1 MKKVVALGVM
11 CSLAWAAPVMA
22 QSEGWLDQTAARN
35 QVQDQDAPLVL
46 RAERQ
51 LRSNKTD
58 GWLNAV
64 SAPQATSSRL
74 VINDVSPNPTGE
86 ARTPRVYGSES
97 NSSKT
102 DGWVKTPAP
111 VAEAVV
117 QQLVIRDVSPNPE
130 GEVRTERT
138 YNFAKSDKSDGWVK
152 PAATRVEASDARLVV
167 NYKNPNAD
175 GEVQLPRSYG
185 FTRGAL
191 LPLVGAAGDSISTN
205 IALHQANVVE
215 RNGLVNT
222 SPAGLLGLFAI
233 KAGAIYILDQQ
244 RQDIRK
250 PGLKITAG
258 LWNGVIVNNLLV
270 AAGATNPVSVIAGI
284 AYGAYMYQK
293 EHDILEQEEALA
305 MGRGEPMWETR

>member
-1 MKKVVALGVM
+1 MLMVAKIVCPRRGFEYAPGAIKFFFEGIYMKKVVALGM
-11 CSLAWAAPVMA
+11 LCSLAWAAPVMA
-22 QSEGWLDQTAARN
+22 QSEGWLDQTVA
-35 QVQDQDAPLVL
+35 QKQDLDAPLVL

-51 LRSNKTD
+51 LRSSKTD

-86 ARTPRVYGSES
+86 ARTPRVYGSDS

-117 QQLVIRDVSPNPE
+117 QQLVIRDVSANPD
-130 GEVRTERT
+130 GEVRTPRT
-138 YNFAKSDKSDGWVK
+138 YNFAKSDKTDGWVK

-167 NYKNPNAD
+167 NYKNPNAN

-185 FTRGAL
+185 FTRGAM
-191 LPLVGAAGDSISTN
+191 LPLVGAAGDSISTH
-205 IALHQANVVE
+205 IALQQANVVE
-215 RNGLVNT
+215 QNSLVNT
-222 SPAGLLGLFAI
+222 SPGGLLALFAI

-244 RQDIRK
+244 SPRF
-250 PGLKITAG
+250 A
-258 LWNGVIVNNLLV
+258 
-270 AAGATNPVSVIAGI
+270 S
-284 AYGAYMYQK
+284 
-293 EHDILEQEEALA
+293 LA
-305 MGRGEPMWETR
+305 